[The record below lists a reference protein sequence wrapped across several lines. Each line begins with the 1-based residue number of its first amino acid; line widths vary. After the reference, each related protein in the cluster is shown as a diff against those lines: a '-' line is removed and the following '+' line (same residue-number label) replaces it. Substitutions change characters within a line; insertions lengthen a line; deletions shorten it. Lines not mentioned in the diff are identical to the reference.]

1 MVFTWEGFKEKLEEI
16 HIFPDNYVFKFI
28 VPIDRKNQVIELFK
42 GEDVFVRNSKN
53 GKFISISV
61 RCYVASSDE
70 VIEIYKRASKI
81 EGIVAL

>member
-1 MVFTWEGFKEKLEEI
+1 M
-16 HIFPDNYVFKFI
+16 
-28 VPIDRKNQVIELFK
+28 IELFK